1 VCLHVV
7 LLYVFV
13 TAHMD
18 TDNKKKR
25 MASDN
30 ETVST
35 LVFQVTKLLESK
47 RVRYF

>member
-1 VCLHVV
+1 MV

-18 TDNKKKR
+18 TDNEMKR
-25 MASDN
+25 MASDY

-35 LVFQVTKLLESK
+35 LVFQVTNLLESE